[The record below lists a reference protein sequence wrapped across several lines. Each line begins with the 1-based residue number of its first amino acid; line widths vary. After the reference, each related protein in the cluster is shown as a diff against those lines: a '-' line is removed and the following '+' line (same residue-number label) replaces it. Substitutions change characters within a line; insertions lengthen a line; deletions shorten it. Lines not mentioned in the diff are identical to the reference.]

1 MKIIVLIVLF
11 SLASVFLFFKDN
23 EVAPTFNSELTKKVE
38 VKEFSKSKFSKKIK
52 LRGFSEAS
60 RIVTI
65 KAQVDGKVSSK
76 QFEKGYFYKA
86 GSILLLIDPEDK
98 VAKVKEM
105 EALLNQRKKNLKSL
119 KVSIQRALDQR

>member
-1 MKIIVLIVLF
+1 MKIIVLIVLL
-11 SLASVFLFFKDN
+11 SLASVFFFKKDN
-23 EVAPTFNSELTKKVE
+23 KVAPTLNTELTKKVE
-38 VKEFSKSKFSKKIK
+38 VKEFAKTKFSKKIK

-60 RIVTI
+60 RVVTI

-76 QFEKGYFYKA
+76 QFEKGFFYKA

-105 EALLNQRKKNLKSL
+105 EALLNQRKKNLRSL
-119 KVSIQRALDQR
+119 KVFTQRVWDQR